1 MERSS
6 KADCWGPARDAETG
20 KGSRQLLAV
29 DGLFC
34 GGCARGLEQRLRKL
48 EGVLDA
54 GVHYLTASAFVH
66 WNPRLCSLREIE
78 ACIASA
84 GYRMVERFHLPVVL
98 ARLSAATE
106 VLTYRLAIG
115 VFFAMWS
122 MGAAFVL
129 YFGSGVPRS
138 AAWWLALA
146 SGACLVPVIV
156 AGRAILAMGWRSPF
170 VLTEK
175 SILDDEN
182 MPFHVAEDLRL
193 TYRYLDL
200 RRGPWR
206 DPDFRPAA
214 HARQLQCIF
223 RRSGDAYRAAPDR
236 TVDRDP
242 RAGRLDSGPYRTGI
256 CGTGNGL
263 ARIRRSRGLDFRAGP
278 GRQGAGA
285 CRRASNYRWTNCC
298 GPQPPEYRVSDRG
311 IRTSA
316 RRGRRFGRGRL
327 PQSRSP
333 ARP

>member
-129 YFGSGVPRS
+129 WRPVPVWFRLLSPVARSSRWAGARS
-138 AAWWLALA
+138 ACAATL
-146 SGACLVPVIV
+146 
-156 AGRAILAMGWRSPF
+156 
-170 VLTEK
+170 
-175 SILDDEN
+175 SI
-182 MPFHVAEDLRL
+182 P
-193 TYRYLDL
+193 
-200 RRGPWR
+200 
-206 DPDFRPAA
+206 
-214 HARQLQCIF
+214 
-223 RRSGDAYRAAPDR
+223 
-236 TVDRDP
+236 
-242 RAGRLDSGPYRTGI
+242 
-256 CGTGNGL
+256 
-263 ARIRRSRGLDFRAGP
+263 
-278 GRQGAGA
+278 
-285 CRRASNYRWTNCC
+285 
-298 GPQPPEYRVSDRG
+298 
-311 IRTSA
+311 
-316 RRGRRFGRGRL
+316 
-327 PQSRSP
+327 
-333 ARP
+333 